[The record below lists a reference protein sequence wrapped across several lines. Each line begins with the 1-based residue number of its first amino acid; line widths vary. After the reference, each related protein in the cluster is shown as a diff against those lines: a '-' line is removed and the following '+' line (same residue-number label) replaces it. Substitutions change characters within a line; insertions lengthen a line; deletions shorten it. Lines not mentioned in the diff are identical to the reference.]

1 MNINRKNIKKISPFI
16 IVSLSIFISFILILT
31 KQEES
36 KVEVQRFTPNIKTL
50 LINSED
56 FILYVDSEGHIK
68 PKNQYPLLSEVSGE
82 ILYLSD
88 YFDSNLIF
96 SKGDTLVRVDSSNYS
111 IARRNAKSSLDLARL
126 ENLKQ
131 KAIYDRSKTEL
142 GQYNSDSVSDLA
154 KKIPQLQSSS
164 SSLDAA
170 EANYEKA
177 ESDIEKT
184 IIFAPFRGR
193 IKKSYVS
200 RGMYVS
206 PNMGL
211 ANIYSVDEM
220 IVKLPLSIEDAD
232 LLGLYK
238 QGASIVG
245 ANNIS
250 VKLKALVGNQHH
262 DIEARYMGV
271 SGSVDNLTQKIY
283 LTAEIS
289 NLSKNIIVDDNLFVN
304 AKIYGK
310 KYNKV
315 FLVPNKSI
323 VEGKYV
329 YIVKNKKL
337 YKKEVAIL
345 KKYKDYSIIQKGLLD
360 GDVVNLTILDYY
372 VDGMDVQVLD

>member
-206 PNMGL
+206 PNMSL

-232 LLGLYK
+232 LLGFYK

-337 YKKEVAIL
+337 YKKEVSIFMKE
-345 KKYKDYSIIQKGLLD
+345 KK
-360 GDVVNLTILDYY
+360 
-372 VDGMDVQVLD
+372 